1 MTAEVAGLVL
11 TGGASRRMG
20 VDKTMIHV
28 GGEPCITRI
37 ERALRAVASPC
48 LEVGPGRTSF
58 PTLVEANPGN
68 GPLMAIAAGCQ
79 ALRALGHDGPALVV
93 AGDLP
98 FLTEHVLKWL
108 ATRPGDGSVVPI
120 VDGWR
125 QPLLARWSPRDLR
138 RAVQAVERGQRSLC
152 GLPGDTGTMLAPEA
166 MWSSVAT
173 AEVFSDMDTPDDLRR
188 LGVTVDQAGADQGLG
203 TRSKSFG

>member
-1 MTAEVAGLVL
+1 MIPRVAGIVL
-11 TGGASRRMG
+11 TGGASERMG
-20 VDKTMIHV
+20 VDKTMIHFD
-28 GGEPCITRI
+28 GEPCIVRI

-58 PTLVEANPGN
+58 PSLVEATPGN
-68 GPLMAIAAGCQ
+68 GPLMAIASGSQ

-108 ATRPGDGSVVPI
+108 ATQPGDGSVVPI

-125 QPLLARWSPRDLR
+125 QPLLARWSPWDLR
-138 RAVQAVERGQRSLC
+138 TAVQAVERGQRSLC
-152 GLPGDTGTMLAPEA
+152 GLPGDTGTMFATEA
-166 MWSSVAT
+166 MWSTVTT
-173 AEVFSDMDTPDDLRR
+173 AEVFSDIDTPDDLRR
-188 LGVTVDQAGADQGLG
+188 LGLAIDPAREVQRLG
-203 TRSKSFG
+203 TRSGSYG